1 MIGSLGAGCSEG
13 GREVERVSWGF
24 HAFELGGG
32 EESEMKAWFL
42 R

>member
-1 MIGSLGAGCSEG
+1 MIGSRGAGCSEG
-13 GREVERVSWGF
+13 GRLNACRGEF

-32 EESEMKAWFL
+32 EESERKTWLL